1 MLNEAKNHKIPWQ
14 NVNGHFKATFLAD
27 KARQATFLLRYKTVF
42 DINVHTGERAR
53 NFVLKRACFYTR

>member
-27 KARQATFLLRYKTVF
+27 KARQATFFCVTLQDSV
-42 DINVHTGERAR
+42 
-53 NFVLKRACFYTR
+53 

>member
-27 KARQATFLLRYKTVF
+27 KARQATFFLLRYKTVF
-42 DINVHTGERAR
+42 DINVHTPVKERGIL
-53 NFVLKRACFYTR
+53 F